1 MKKPIILSSIIIAFS
16 MSPLEAETK
25 CKTVLE
31 CANQMVEL
39 AHDLKQQNEQLQKEI
54 DGLKTEMAKK
64 ETIARVNT
72 LIGHVEALQAQ
83 ARTFIPYD
91 TQVRFLGN
99 DGLYI
104 YSHQEKNRDELDL
117 VLSGA
122 KDANTSW
129 AIKRP

>member
-1 MKKPIILSSIIIAFS
+1 MRKPIILSSIIIAFS
-16 MSPLEAETK
+16 MSPAQAETK

-31 CANQMVEL
+31 CANQMVKLTHEI
-39 AHDLKQQNEQLQKEI
+39 KQQNEQLQNEI
-54 DGLKTEMAKK
+54 DGLKAELAKK

-72 LIGHVEALQAQ
+72 LAGHVDTLQKQ
-83 ARTFIPYD
+83 AKTFISYD

-99 DGLYI
+99 DNLFLYS
-104 YSHQEKNRDELDL
+104 YQERNRDELDL

-129 AIKRP
+129 SIKRP